1 MIPWQDVVHAD
12 RRDVV
17 VGEGAKSS
25 LVDSGLPLYLS
36 ESDVE
41 GLITA
46 GEAVQVIEQCFLR
59 MAAGE
64 VENVPRRRL
73 GLDDGAFAVMSA
85 VDRELGYAGVKAYTA
100 VAGMQSS
107 SCPSSSCRP
116 GPSQP

>member
-1 MIPWQDVVHAD
+1 M
-12 RRDVV
+12 
-17 VGEGAKSS
+17 
-25 LVDSGLPLYLS
+25 PLYLS

-46 GEAVQVIEQCFLR
+46 GDAVPVIEACFLR
-59 MAAGE
+59 MASGS

-73 GLDDGAFAVMSA
+73 ELDDGAFAVMFA

-100 VAGMQSS
+100 VAGNASS

-116 GPSQP
+116 GPSQR